1 MYTTSI
7 ETSSFSEPKIP
18 LYDNPGIYMDPLTDF
33 GFKYLFGKELNK
45 DILIDFLNTLF
56 QGTKI
61 ITDLT
66 YNNTESNGE
75 GVSNRDVYFDLLCTG
90 VDGEQFIIEMQRK
103 LQPHF
108 MDRCVY
114 YSSRII
120 NEQAPSTGQKWDY
133 KIKGVFLIGIL
144 DFELNIPTGNHY
156 LTPVQLVNMNTN
168 ETFYP
173 KLGYLFLEL
182 SKFDKQV
189 NELANDLERWCY
201 VLKHLH
207 RLNQMPKYLNKRVFQ
222 RIFQLAEV
230 INLKPEERI
239 MYDRNLKAKRDY
251 ENTIDYAVQVA
262 VEKAV
267 EEAVEK
273 AVEKAVEEVEEKA
286 AAKENAEKKR
296 LINQMFANGL
306 SMEMVCKITGMIESD
321 IEKIV
326 RL

>member
-1 MYTTSI
+1 MYTTTI

-66 YNNTESNGE
+66 YNNNENNGE
-75 GVSNRDVYFDLLCTG
+75 GIENRDVYFDLLCTDHNG
-90 VDGEQFIIEMQRK
+90 QQFIIEMQRK

-120 NEQAPSTGQKWDY
+120 NEQAPSAGQKWDY

-156 LTPVQLVNMNTN
+156 LTPVQLVNLNTN

-189 NELANDLERWCY
+189 HELENDLERWCY

-207 RLNQMPKYLNKRVFQ
+207 QLKQMPRYLNKRVFQ

-267 EEAVEK
+267 EET
-273 AVEKAVEEVEEKA
+273 EEK
-286 AAKENAEKKR
+286 EKKH
-296 LINQMFANGL
+296 LINRMFANGL
-306 SMEMVCKITGMIESD
+306 SMEMVCKITGMREAEID
-321 IEKIV
+321 NM